1 MELVATLGLVVDAQV
16 LYLNMSYKTM
26 EIEDQI
32 LSFFFNYKMCILLPT
47 D

>member
-26 EIEDQI
+26 EIKDQI
-32 LSFFFNYKMCILLPT
+32 LSFFFNYKMCILLLT